1 MKTNSYED
9 KNPLG
14 KITSYWQH
22 ETANFDPGKREFVN
36 RKSSPIKEKEL
47 EITVRKDSK
56 DRLILSFHGGPT
68 GFEAYYLQ
76 DILDTVMNSEQEDY
90 CICAGTVN
98 SWPRCWVKMKDLKK
112 ILTE

>member
-22 ETANFDPGKREFVN
+22 ETAKFDPGKREFVN

-68 GFEAYYLQ
+68 GFEAYYLH
-76 DILDTVMNSEQEDY
+76 DIFSTVMNSEQEDY